1 MSDRALDHAEYLAEY
16 DPWADNDAAHAAL
29 LETVKKL
36 NDRLTIVEQELK
48 AVKEVTEHLYR
59 EYHSQ
64 GNM

>member
-1 MSDRALDHAEYLAEY
+1 MSEKLFDLRQDMVEW

-29 LETVKKL
+29 LQTVKKL

-59 EYHSQ
+59 EFHSQ
-64 GNM
+64 GDM

>member
-1 MSDRALDHAEYLAEY
+1 MSDNALNHAEAMADY
-16 DPWADNDAAHAAL
+16 DPWYDNDAAHAAL
-29 LETVKKL
+29 LQTVKKL